1 VEKMAVQI
9 CMITTNN
16 VGRLA
21 GRAETVR
28 RDLYRLL
35 DSVAHKSPIA
45 WVVRYDVCQE
55 RVLPRVE
62 KLNREFRELT
72 GKDLAVVFVA
82 TVDENFLR
90 QLVGYSEPPKSK
102 KAVILSV

>member
-1 VEKMAVQI
+1 MPVQI
-9 CMITTNN
+9 CMITTNM
-16 VGRLA
+16 VGKLS

-35 DSVAHKSPIA
+35 DSVAYKTPIA
-45 WVVRYDVCQE
+45 WVARHDICVD

-62 KLNREFRELT
+62 KLNKEFRELT
-72 GKDLAVVFVA
+72 GKDLAVVFTA

-90 QLVGYSEPPKSK
+90 QLIGYSEPPKNK
-102 KAVILSV
+102 KAVIVTA